1 MKKLFIYLIIIPILF
16 SLNVSARDFDL
27 GVGSAILVSADSRQV
42 LYSSNAEQKYPPAS
56 LAKIMTLLVTIEKIE
71 QKQISLE
78 DYVVIGENAEA
89 MGGSQIYLSAG
100 SKVKLRDLLK
110 AISISSANDASVAV
124 AEYVAGTEDSF
135 VELMNTK
142 AKNLGMKNTHF
153 ANSSGLPAE
162 YEEQYTTAA
171 DVVLM
176 AKELIKY
183 PRILEWTS
191 TWVDYLDLPSHRAML
206 VNTNELVKRGYI
218 NGLKTGYLQEA
229 GYSLAA
235 TASQDG
241 KRLISVVLEAP
252 NGDKR
257 ESATLSLLDYG
268 FNNFKSKLVVEA
280 GEKVHN
286 IEIRNGEHNYFTA
299 QAEKDLRRL
308 ILYGEPLEEKI
319 KINNDIKAPIEKGEV
334 IGKRII
340 KQEDFKVGEV
350 NLIASHKVEKAGIF
364 TLLWRKWVNF
374 VGENIV
380 KRLNENIEEQI
391 ES

>member
-1 MKKLFIYLIIIPILF
+1 MKKLFIFLILILILF
-16 SLNVSARDFDL
+16 SLNVFAGDLDL
-27 GVGSAILVSADSRQV
+27 GVGSAILVSTESGQV
-42 LYSSNAEQKYPPAS
+42 LYSNNVEEKHPPAS
-56 LAKIMTLLVTIEKIE
+56 LSKIMTLLVTMEKIE
-71 QKQISLE
+71 QEQISLE
-78 DYVVIGENAEA
+78 DYVLISKNAEA

-124 AEYVAGTEDSF
+124 AEYVVGTEDSF

-142 AKNLGMKNTHF
+142 AKNLGMTDTHF
-153 ANSSGLPAE
+153 ANSSGLPAN

-191 TWVDYLDLPSHRAML
+191 TWVDYLDLPSHKAML

-235 TASQDG
+235 TASKDG
-241 KRLISVVLEAP
+241 QRLISAVLDAP
-252 NGDKR
+252 NEDRRG
-257 ESATLSLLDYG
+257 SATLSLLGYG
-268 FNNFKSKLVVEA
+268 FNSFRSKLIVEA

-286 IEIRNGEHNYFTA
+286 IKIRNGEHNYFTA

-334 IGKRII
+334 IGKKII

-350 NLIASHKVEKAGIF
+350 NLIASHRVEKAGIF
-364 TLLWRKWVNF
+364 NLLWRRWVNF

-380 KRLNENIEEQI
+380 ERINDNIEEQM
-391 ES
+391 S